1 MLQGGNTHVDQAK
14 AAFGEQNIIKSQPV
28 QIGGP
33 FQIVVNEAVGVKLRQ
48 FVGKY
53 IEPQLA
59 AFHFISSVVD
69 GVYAFHN
76 QHFGIERIVIVEPIK
91 LHNQF
96 VDPVGE
102 AHFFGLRANVRAGI
116 ARKQFG
122 HFRI

>member
-1 MLQGGNTHVDQAK
+1 MFQGRNTHVDQAK

-28 QIGGP
+28 QIREP
-33 FQIVVNEAVGVKLRQ
+33 FQIVVNETVSVKLRR

-69 GVYAFHN
+69 GVYAFHD
-76 QHFGIERIVIVEPIK
+76 QHFGIERVIIIEPIK

-102 AHFFGLRANVRAGI
+102 AHFSGFRVGV

-122 HFRI
+122 HFRV